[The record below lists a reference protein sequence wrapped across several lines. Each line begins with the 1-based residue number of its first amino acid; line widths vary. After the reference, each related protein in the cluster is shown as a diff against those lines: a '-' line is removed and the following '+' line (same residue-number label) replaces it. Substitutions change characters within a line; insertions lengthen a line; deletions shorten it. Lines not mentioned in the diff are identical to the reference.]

1 MNHHIIPTLLEDKP
15 DIVFLYVGI
24 NGVLNRFDQ
33 DQIIKNIQE
42 MQITCKNFNVSQ
54 VIISGIVSRKRAGN
68 SVINYINENLK
79 IESTTE
85 GSSF

>member
-42 MQITCKNFNVSQ
+42 MQITCKTFNVSQ
-54 VIISGIVSRKRAGN
+54 VIISGIVSCKRAGN

-85 GSSF
+85 G